1 MNLSTDV
8 IPIRINV
15 PFQKFIDNY
24 KLAKLSN
31 DYTAK
36 QYLLNAL
43 DSQFKSWDNL
53 FDTGT
58 YEQDITLLTLFKT
71 LAKDDR
77 PKDLIEN
84 KLSNL
89 KFYFKYYS
97 FTFYDYC
104 VEAFLLHL
112 KKDTIVYST
121 YSNPKKFFYFLSNEI
136 KHFLFKLL
144 RKILQ
149 EYKRDYYTNPSY
161 FYFKKISND
170 NYLDVNLLNK
180 IQKENILLFSAYLFF
195 LVNQSFSDY
204 ILRDKYKLSI
214 KQSKKLNEDLCHLI
228 KTLLLNN

>member
-8 IPIRINV
+8 IPIHINV

-53 FDTGT
+53 FNTGT

-84 KLSNL
+84 KIL
-89 KFYFKYYS
+89 
-97 FTFYDYC
+97 
-104 VEAFLLHL
+104 VI
-112 KKDTIVYST
+112 KKNKLI
-121 YSNPKKFFYFLSNEI
+121 KKF
-136 KHFLFKLL
+136 
-144 RKILQ
+144 
-149 EYKRDYYTNPSY
+149 
-161 FYFKKISND
+161 
-170 NYLDVNLLNK
+170 
-180 IQKENILLFSAYLFF
+180 A
-195 LVNQSFSDY
+195 
-204 ILRDKYKLSI
+204 
-214 KQSKKLNEDLCHLI
+214 KKL
-228 KTLLLNN
+228 